1 MNVPN
6 KSFFC
11 KPFVCGCKDFVRGK
25 EGERL
30 LKRRKWLTI
39 LGRRRFLFVAVTE
52 EEHWMDA
59 LETEKKKKKR
69 KT

>member
-1 MNVPN
+1 
-6 KSFFC
+6 
-11 KPFVCGCKDFVRGK
+11 VRGK